1 MKGKITAIV
10 LCSLVVGL
18 MALLPAATAGGGGGG
33 PSPTVFAGTYVAET
47 EMFGGTAAFH
57 TLSADGTMTGTN
69 TNCCGAGG
77 GAGLQGTVHGVWQQT
92 GEREI
97 TLTAYGFVF
106 APQAVVVETHG
117 PDHGIGTTT
126 GGGQLAVTA
135 RITQVLTFDEDY
147 ETAEAVATTE
157 LWFGVVPDFEVD
169 EPNMVVPW
177 GDPDLWTR
185 LHSNVQ

>member
-18 MALLPAATAGGGGGG
+18 MALLPVATAGGGGGG

-69 TNCCGAGG
+69 TNCCGVAGN
-77 GAGLQGTVHGVWQQT
+77 LQSPVHGVWQKT
-92 GEREI
+92 DELEI
-97 TLTAYGFVF
+97 TLTAFGFVYDL
-106 APQAVVVETHG
+106 E
-117 PDHGIGTTT
+117 GT
-126 GGGQLAVTA
+126 LIVTA
-135 RITQVLTFDEDY
+135 RIVEVLTFDEDF

-157 LWFGVVPDFEVD
+157 LWFGSVPDFEVD
-169 EPNMVVPW
+169 A
-177 GDPDLWTR
+177 PDLVVGPWPDSWTR
-185 LHSNVQ
+185 LHHNVE